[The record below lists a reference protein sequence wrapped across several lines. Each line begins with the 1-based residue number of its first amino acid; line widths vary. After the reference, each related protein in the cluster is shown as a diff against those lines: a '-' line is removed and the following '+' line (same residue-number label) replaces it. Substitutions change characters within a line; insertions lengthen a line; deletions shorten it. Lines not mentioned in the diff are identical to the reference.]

1 MSSDGSAA
9 TFGGIAGNGIFPMN
23 DSERAVNIPI
33 GVTTLYEVTTL
44 YD

>member
-23 DSERAVNIPI
+23 DSSRTLNIPI
-33 GVTTLYEVTTL
+33 SVTTLCDEL
-44 YD
+44 